1 LFIYVRINF
10 FYVNQIDLT
19 GYGCTGI
26 NVEQSMSELL
36 YKKPTDS
43 DVLLSVVMHPED
55 TNANNTIFGGRILA
69 LMDQAAYAC
78 ACKHARAVTVTAAIN
93 TVNFRTSIYVGDLVS
108 IKARVNYVGTSSMMI
123 GIRVEAENLITGET
137 RHCNSSYFTMVAID
151 SATGKP
157 QAVPGLI
164 LETPNEVRRF
174 VRSYTRKME
183 QQESLKEF
191 QVKAFHL
198 NKEHLDW
205 CQTQNARLN
214 ADLYNEI
221 E

>member
-1 LFIYVRINF
+1 
-10 FYVNQIDLT
+10 
-19 GYGCTGI
+19 
-26 NVEQSMSELL
+26 MSEFL

-78 ACKHARAVTVTAAIN
+78 ACKHSRSVTVTAAIN
-93 TVNFRTSIYVGDLVS
+93 TVNFRTPISVGDLVS
-108 IKARVNYVGTSSMMI
+108 IKARVNYVGKSSMMI
-123 GIRVEAENLITGET
+123 GIRVEAENLVTGEI
-137 RHCNSSYFTMVAID
+137 RHSNSSYFTMVAID

-157 QAVPGLI
+157 QSVPGLI
-164 LETPNEVRRF
+164 LETSNEVRRF

-183 QQESLKEF
+183 QQEALKEF
-191 QVKAFHL
+191 QAKAFHL
-198 NKEHLDW
+198 NKDHLDW

-214 ADLYNEI
+214 PDLYNEI
-221 E
+221 G